1 MPYQVEIAPS
11 AEREIEE
18 VFRFI
23 HADSQIHANRWR
35 EKLSDIFEHLRL
47 FPEGCGLAPE
57 DNRVDFQVRQTFHGV
72 YRILF
77 TIMADR
83 VVILHFRHGA
93 RRPLPGRSIARP
105 EP

>member
-1 MPYQVEIAPS
+1 MPYQVEMAPS
-11 AEREIEE
+11 AEREIED
-18 VFRFI
+18 VLRFI
-23 HADSQIHANRWR
+23 HADSSIYAKRWR
-35 EKLSDIFEHLRL
+35 EKLSDIVEHPHL
-47 FPEGCGLAPE
+47 FPEGCGLEPE
-57 DNRVDFQVRQTFHGV
+57 NSRVDFEVRQTFHGV

-77 TIMADR
+77 TIMDDR

>member
-18 VFRFI
+18 VVRFI
-23 HADSQIHANRWR
+23 HAGAPIHAKRWR
-35 EKLSDIFEHLRL
+35 EKLSAIFEHLRL

-57 DNRVDFQVRQTFHGV
+57 NNRVDFEVRQTFHGV

-77 TIMADR
+77 TIVADR

-105 EP
+105 DP